1 MIGLLLPL
9 LQNQLNTMMRTKLF
23 VLVSALWLTGN
34 VWAQQLSYQLSIEA
48 PHTHYVDVEVRFDN
62 LPANI
67 QKRGYVDFKM
77 PVWAPGSYLVR
88 EFAKNVEGEAA
99 KDLSGNA
106 LTFRKINKNN
116 WRVQLGGAKG
126 VVFSYK
132 VYAFEQSVRTS
143 FVDESHAFISPS
155 GVFMFPDGFVN
166 LPSTL
171 RIKPYK
177 EWKEISCT
185 LEKVNGDKYTLR
197 APNYD
202 ELADAPIEIGNQKI
216 ISFTAAGV
224 PHQYAMYGVAQ
235 YDEERLVRDTKSI
248 IEAAVEIFGEL
259 PCKEYIFIVHNLGGG
274 ATGGLEHLNSTVLA
288 VNRNAYQTQS
298 GYLGFLRLAAHEY
311 FHLWNVKRLRPDVLG
326 PFDYDNENY
335 TRQLW
340 MAEGFTSYYDDFIVR
355 RAGLID
361 ENTYLR
367 DVAAN
372 INEHENAPGSKVQSV
387 AEASFDAWIKYYRR
401 NENSINSSISYYGSG
416 ARVAMLIDLEILNN
430 SKGQKSLDDVMR
442 ALYADTY
449 KKANRGFTEAELK
462 KACEVAAGRNL
473 DDIFNDYVFGT
484 KPTNYEKYLAYAG
497 LRLNVTPDNTPS
509 LGMTAADENNRIIV
523 KVTRKDAPAYNE
535 GINVNDEIIA
545 IDGFRMNNVAAM
557 NAYISNRKIGDAV
570 KITLARD
577 GLIRE
582 MTVKVGTSGV
592 AQYTIV
598 PISNPTDEQQTIFR
612 KFTGKR

>member
-1 MIGLLLPL
+1 
-9 LQNQLNTMMRTKLF
+9 MMRTKLF
-23 VLVSALWLTGN
+23 VLVSALWLTGS

-48 PHTHYVDVEVRFDN
+48 PHTHYVDVEVRFEN
-62 LPANI
+62 LPASI

-106 LTFRKINKNN
+106 LKFRKINKNN

>member
-1 MIGLLLPL
+1 
-9 LQNQLNTMMRTKLF
+9 MMRTKLF

-106 LTFRKINKNN
+106 LKFRKINKNN
-116 WRVQLGGAKG
+116 WRVQLGGTKG

>member
-557 NAYISNRKIGDAV
+557 TAYIANRKAGDAV
-570 KITLARD
+570 KITLTRD

-582 MTVKVGTSGV
+582 MTVKVGTSGI

-598 PISNPTDEQQTIFR
+598 PISNPTAEQQTVFR

>member
-1 MIGLLLPL
+1 
-9 LQNQLNTMMRTKLF
+9 
-23 VLVSALWLTGN
+23 
-34 VWAQQLSYQLSIEA
+34 
-48 PHTHYVDVEVRFDN
+48 
-62 LPANI
+62 
-67 QKRGYVDFKM
+67 
-77 PVWAPGSYLVR
+77 
-88 EFAKNVEGEAA
+88 
-99 KDLSGNA
+99 
-106 LTFRKINKNN
+106 
-116 WRVQLGGAKG
+116 VQLGGTKG